1 MQHDPPET
9 AELLAFVAVIDN
21 GSIAAAA
28 DELGLPRATIS
39 RRLARLEERLATRL
53 IRRTT
58 RQLAL
63 TDAGRELDPHA
74 RRIVEAVQQAAKS
87 LQLADGAP
95 RGLLRVSAP
104 PGPAGLFDD
113 VLVEFMARY
122 PHVQLEV
129 ERSTRQVDLVAGGFD
144 VALRATSHLHPGLVA
159 RRLATVSV
167 GVVAAP
173 SYLARQGTP
182 RDPAD
187 LADHAALV
195 GYDRGE
201 RPSTHWP
208 LLDGGSVRVNARM
221 ASNDL
226 GLLGRAAAAGEGL
239 ALLPAPLCAAAIAD
253 GSLRPILPMVGALSQ
268 LALVYAEKA
277 HLAPAVRAFVDH
289 VASRLPTQ
297 WPTSSGQA
305 P

>member
-187 LADHAALV
+187 LADHAALD

-239 ALLPAPLCAAAIAD
+239 ALLI
-253 GSLRPILPMVGALSQ
+253 
-268 LALVYAEKA
+268 E
-277 HLAPAVRAFVDH
+277 
-289 VASRLPTQ
+289 
-297 WPTSSGQA
+297 
-305 P
+305 